1 MRRRNLGRN
10 PNRMPVGNLPGW
22 TQVIAE
28 DFLSSFAQGD
38 VVVNTNGDL
47 TAAGAAFTNYGTKL
61 QVFPYQ
67 DTTKHKTDH
76 LGKFNPAI
84 LSCDGSRTTDANGV
98 ISINMRNELVA
109 GVLTGFGST
118 LKLKRPDGAYRQLYG
133 RMKFRIKVDA
143 VGTAP
148 NGFVVLI
155 EGIDSRP
162 GMWAGGEYG
171 FPETGTGTDA
181 TWKGWN
187 HFAGT
192 VTPPAQ
198 QRIEGDGTL
207 QSAYAI
213 HEWIWSPGHLVWTVN
228 GKPYLDTTDRV
239 PSTVMELLAQCE
251 PDIPLGA
258 AGNTSRVAIDWWVIY
273 DYTP

>member
-1 MRRRNLGRN
+1 
-10 PNRMPVGNLPGW
+10 VGNLPGW

-28 DFLSSFAQGD
+28 DFLSSFNQGD

-47 TAAGAAFTNYGTKL
+47 TSAGAAFTAYGTKL

-84 LSCDGSRTTDANGV
+84 LSCDGSRTTEANGA

-109 GVLTGFGST
+109 GVLTGYGST

-133 RMKFRIKVDA
+133 KMRFRMKVDA

-148 NGFVVLI
+148 NGFVVLM
-155 EGIDSRP
+155 EGIDSRSAAA
-162 GMWAGGEYG
+162 WAGGEFG
-171 FPETGTGTDA
+171 FPENGTGVGS
-181 TWKGWN
+181 TWKGWY
-187 HFAGT
+187 HKKGT
-192 VTPPAQ
+192 ITPPAQ
-198 QRIEGDGTL
+198 TRVEGDGTL

-213 HEWIWSPGHLVWTVN
+213 HDWQWTPGHFVWTVN
-228 GKPYLDTTDRV
+228 GKVFLDTTDSV
-239 PSTVMELLAQCE
+239 PDTVMELLAQCE
-251 PDIPLGA
+251 PDAPLGA
-258 AGNTSRVAIDWWVIY
+258 AGNTAQVTIDWWCIY